1 MLLPLPQSSPRYSLL
16 TWESLLPQLQ
26 HSHRPRH
33 WFVQLLSLQ
42 GAVKASINSPAR
54 AFLSFPWACLCK
66 TFVQRSLSRTS
77 QDRIIHL
84 LNVEIRSSLAPE
96 NKTSAKPNE
105 PVMLPAQIS
114 STSLEQELQMKQ
126 LDNRDSSLFNSIAYL
141 VLT

>member
-42 GAVKASINSPAR
+42 GAVKASISSPAR